1 MTKCASCYVSTFEA
15 RPVRLE
21 NMDSLFDLLSNRNVD
36 EPPEIRVIK
45 AYVREHF
52 KETVGV
58 MVRER
63 DIVITVRS
71 SALAGTLR
79 TRTYDIAKLT
89 GSDKRLIFRIG
100 TAAG

>member
-1 MTKCASCYVSTFEA
+1 M
-15 RPVRLE
+15 
-21 NMDSLFDLLSNRNVD
+21 D

-45 AYVREHF
+45 GYVRQHF

-58 MVRER
+58 LVRER

-79 TRTYDIAKLT
+79 TRAYDISQLLMDQGRNEA
-89 GSDKRLIFRIG
+89 SEKRLIFRIG
-100 TAAG
+100 TAAN